1 MTSRRR
7 PVAIVAAALLAA
19 ALPAASAHA
28 GTVGGA
34 SPFSATAPGD
44 PSGAPPEAAP
54 LLPTPLPLATATA
67 NGITLRS
74 NGAALLRRRAVLSGT
89 APARLR
95 QVTIERLDA
104 RRGWLPVAT
113 ARITAAGTFRAA
125 WRPRSV
131 GPQQLRAV
139 AGAVATRAAGGAPQV
154 AVTVYR
160 PGVASWYGP
169 ASPKK
174 PGKTACGVPLTT
186 TTVGVAHKTLPCG
199 TQVQLYYRGGTIVV
213 PVIDRGP
220 FTAGRA
226 WDLTKATAEALGDVD
241 RGLIT
246 VGALPLN
253 DQPRLKTPYRAP
265 AIRR

>member
-1 MTSRRR
+1 MDIRRR
-7 PVAIVAAALLAA
+7 PIAVVAAAMLAA
-19 ALPAASAHA
+19 ALPAGTAHA
-28 GTVGGA
+28 AVVGGA
-34 SPFSATAPGD
+34 SPDET
-44 PSGAPPEAAP
+44 PEGAP
-54 LLPTPLPLATATA
+54 LLATPLPVATASA
-67 NGITLRS
+67 NGITVRS
-74 NGAALLRRRAVLSGT
+74 NGAALLRRRTVVSGT

-95 QVTIERLDA
+95 TVTLQQLDA

-113 ARITAAGTFRAA
+113 ATIAAKGTFRAA
-125 WRPRSV
+125 WRPRAL

-139 AGAVATRAAGGAPQV
+139 AGSVAARAAEGAPQV

-199 TQVQLYYRGGTIVV
+199 TQVELYYKGGTMVV

-220 FTAGRA
+220 FVKGRT

-241 RGLIT
+241 AGLLT
-246 VGALPLN
+246 VGALPLTT
-253 DQPRLKTPYRAP
+253 QPRLKTPYNAP
-265 AIRR
+265 AIR